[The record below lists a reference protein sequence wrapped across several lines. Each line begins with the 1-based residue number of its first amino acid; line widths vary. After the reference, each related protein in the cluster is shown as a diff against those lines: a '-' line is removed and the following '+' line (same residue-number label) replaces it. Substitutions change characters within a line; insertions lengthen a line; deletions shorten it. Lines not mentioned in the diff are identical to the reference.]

1 MVLQVNG
8 VIIWITGLSAAG
20 KTTVGE
26 ELASRLRVLREP
38 VVFLDGDSL
47 RDILGEFSTHTRE
60 DRLRL
65 AFVYSRLC
73 KSLASQNIN
82 VVISTVAL
90 FREIHVWNRE
100 HFKYFLEVF
109 LDVPLDE
116 LRRRDPKSIY
126 KRFDEG
132 EITNVAGLDLKV
144 DFPASPHLHIQ
155 HQDGL
160 TSHQIVET
168 ILDRLSETNFNH
180 GKDMSL

>member
-1 MVLQVNG
+1 
-8 VIIWITGLSAAG
+8 
-20 KTTVGE
+20 
-26 ELASRLRVLREP
+26 
-38 VVFLDGDSL
+38 
-47 RDILGEFSTHTRE
+47 
-60 DRLRL
+60 
-65 AFVYSRLC
+65 
-73 KSLASQNIN
+73 LASQNIN

-100 HFKYFLEVF
+100 HFRYFLEVF

-144 DFPASPHLHIQ
+144 DFPASPHLHIR

-168 ILDRLSETNFNH
+168 ILDQLSEANFNH
-180 GKDMSL
+180 SKDMSL